1 MSNKNLA
8 DILKDIKNTTSQ
20 YNNLGGYKTCDSGCK
35 LSLIKGGPLMLGG
48 GNYLEGNWKDWRKTF
63 DSSNSNS
70 YKIQLALFDVPKF
83 NYSVRYVDLP
93 FRFEDWHAAHNYA
106 KEQFGGLKFQVMGSR
121 DAAHWHKSGL
131 DKKEEGRSFEKDVKK
146 LYLDPKENKEQ
157 SGGSGLYNLLDSK
170 EIIRNSNDM
179 KDLTNIYNKFNQF
192 KLKKNSRKI
201 KKLN

>member
-48 GNYLEGNWKDWRKTF
+48 GNYLDGKWKDWRKTF

-106 KEQFGGLKFQVMGSR
+106 KEQFGGLKFQIMGSR

-131 DKKEEGRSFEKDVKK
+131 DNTRSFESDVQKAFLKD
-146 LYLDPKENKEQ
+146 NNQ
-157 SGGSGLYNLLDSK
+157 QTGGSGLYNLFDSK
-170 EIIRNSNDM
+170 EIIRNSNDS
-179 KDLTNIYNKFNQF
+179 KDLEKILKRFNQF
-192 KLKKNSRKI
+192 KIKKNSKKI

>member
-48 GNYLEGNWKDWRKTF
+48 GNYLDGKWKDWRKTF

-106 KEQFGGLKFQVMGSR
+106 KEQFGGLKFQIMGSR

-131 DKKEEGRSFEKDVKK
+131 DKKENNDLKFKDFLFVESILYHTLPISF
-146 LYLDPKENKEQ
+146 L
-157 SGGSGLYNLLDSK
+157 
-170 EIIRNSNDM
+170 
-179 KDLTNIYNKFNQF
+179 
-192 KLKKNSRKI
+192 NSREKTNKI
-201 KKLN
+201 NEDIAPIVNLSIIIVYYKKIF